1 MKQAMSS
8 VADHNFHLPMPAR
21 LYRDLR
27 AAAERRGVPATVLA
41 RRVLEEWLEA
51 HRRLAVS
58 EAIAAY
64 AAGAAGSATDL
75 DPELESAGLET
86 LARERER

>member
-1 MKQAMSS
+1 MSG
-8 VADHNFHLPMPAR
+8 VAQHNFHLPMPAR

-41 RRVLEEWLEA
+41 RQVLEEWLEA

-58 EAIAAY
+58 EAITAY
-64 AAGAAGSATDL
+64 AADAAGTAADL
-75 DPELESAGLET
+75 DPELESAGVET
-86 LARERER
+86 LSRELDR